1 MLLECLPVQMQ
12 SECILK
18 NFTGSFHIDF
28 EKCADSQIVKITPRR
43 KLAQIG
49 ADMVTVAPAA
59 FGGDLEAAWT
69 FLRLTHQETLTRRM
83 GLSSLKVPT
92 RRRRLRNL

>member
-1 MLLECLPVQMQ
+1 MADQ
-12 SECILK
+12 SAA
-18 NFTGSFHIDF
+18 FRQ
-28 EKCADSQIVKITPRR
+28 CADAQIVKITPRR

-49 ADMVTVAPAA
+49 ADMVTVAPVA

-83 GLSSLKVPT
+83 GLSSFSPANQ
-92 RRRRLRNL
+92 LRKAKS